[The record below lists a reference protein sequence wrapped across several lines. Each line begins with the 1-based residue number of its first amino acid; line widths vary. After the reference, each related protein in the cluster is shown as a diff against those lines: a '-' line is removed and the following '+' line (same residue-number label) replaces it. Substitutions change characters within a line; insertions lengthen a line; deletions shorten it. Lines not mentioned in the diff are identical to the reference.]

1 MGGGRG
7 NATRRETQSQADGAR
22 EVGSAGRRGTLRA
35 EMHRQ
40 MEGETTQQ
48 RDRQRGTHTC
58 WDWGHRCRHPGRNWG
73 EREGKRDTEPRK
85 HPQAEA

>member
-1 MGGGRG
+1 MLQGERHRARQMERGRWEALG
-7 NATRRETQSQADGAR
+7 WRGA
-22 EVGSAGRRGTLRA
+22 LRA
-35 EMHRQ
+35 DMHRQ

-58 WDWGHRCRHPGRNWG
+58 WDQGHRGRHPGRNWG
-73 EREGKRDTEPRK
+73 EREGKRDTEREPRE